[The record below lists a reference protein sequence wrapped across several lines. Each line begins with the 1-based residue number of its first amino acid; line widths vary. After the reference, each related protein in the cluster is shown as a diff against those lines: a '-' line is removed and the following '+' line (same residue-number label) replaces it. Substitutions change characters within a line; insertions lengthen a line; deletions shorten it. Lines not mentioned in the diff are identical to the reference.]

1 MQLRSEITRTNI
13 MASALIVF
21 SKSGYDGATVD
32 EICRESGISKG
43 AFYHHFP
50 SKQSVFLTLLDDW
63 LELLEKQILAIQ
75 SESASAA
82 EALLSMSSLVGR
94 VVEDSRGR
102 LPLFLE
108 FWSHAS
114 RDPAVWQATI
124 APYQRYQQLFSMLI
138 EKGIQEGSIQCAD
151 PALAARLLVSLAVG
165 ILLQAAIEPQSSDWH
180 KTAEGSILLLLKG
193 LERKNE
199 L

>member
-21 SKSGYDGATVD
+21 SKSGYEGATVD

-63 LELLEKQILAIQ
+63 LGLLEKQILAIQ
-75 SESASAA
+75 SKSASAA
-82 EALLSMSSLVGR
+82 EALLSMSTLVGH
-94 VVEDSRGR
+94 VVDDSRGR

-114 RDPAVWQATI
+114 RDPAVWQATV
-124 APYQRYQQLFSMLI
+124 APYQRYQQLFTILI
-138 EKGIQEGSIQCAD
+138 EKGIQEGSMQCAD
-151 PALAARLLVSLAVG
+151 PGLAARLLVSLAVG
-165 ILLQAAIEPQSSDWH
+165 ILLQAAIEPQSVDWLE
-180 KTAEGSILLLLKG
+180 TAQGSIRLLLQG
-193 LERKNE
+193 LERKN
-199 L
+199 

>member
-1 MQLRSEITRTNI
+1 MQLRSEITRTSI
-13 MASALIVF
+13 LASALVVF
-21 SKSGYDGATVD
+21 SKSGYEGATVD
-32 EICRESGISKG
+32 QICRESGISKG

-50 SKQSVFLTLLDDW
+50 TKHAVFLTLLEDW
-63 LELLEKQILAIQ
+63 LGLLEQQILAIQ

-82 EALLSMSSLVGR
+82 EALLRMSALVGR

-114 RDPAVWQATI
+114 RDPAVWQATV
-124 APYQRYQQLFSMLI
+124 APYQRYQQLFKLLI

-151 PALAARLLVSLAVG
+151 PALAARLVVSLAVG
-165 ILLQAAIEPQSSDWH
+165 ILLQAAIEPQADDWL

-193 LERKNE
+193 LERKNG
-199 L
+199 